1 MDEESPKPSKR
12 VDHPNPSGSP
22 KTKRSLVKRIIVW
35 LVILSIFAGLFVVI
49 LRQKSTPQA
58 AAQGGGR
65 RAMQGGTVTVMPATA
80 KKGDIGVY
88 QEAIGT
94 VTPVYTSTVTSQV
107 TGLIVA
113 VHYTEGQT
121 VHKGDPLVD
130 IDPRPYEANVVQ
142 AQGTLEKDIQ
152 ILGQAKMD
160 LERYRTAWAKNA
172 IAKQILDDQEKT
184 VSQDEGT
191 VKADQGQLQ
200 FDQVQLTY
208 CHITAPFTGRVGLR
222 LVDPGNLAQANST
235 TPLVVVTQEQP
246 ITVIFTVAED
256 ALSEI
261 QAQYRHGAALRVD
274 AYDRTAQTKIA
285 TGKLL
290 TIDNLI
296 DTTTGTV
303 KLRAIFDNNNYAL
316 FPNQFV
322 NTRLLV
328 NTLHNMTLIPT
339 SAIQHNGEVAF
350 VYVIQNGTAQVR
362 NIKPGAADGSVTSV
376 EGINPGDVV
385 ANSSFE
391 KLQPNSKV
399 AISKG
404 SQPGTQ
410 SGTKPTTKPGATK
423 PGATTPGASKPGASK
438 PGPTKPGATQP
449 TKSGNKAAP

>member
-1 MDEESPKPSKR
+1 MADEHPAPSTAPDNPKPPD
-12 VDHPNPSGSP
+12 VP
-22 KTKRSLVKRIIVW
+22 KPKRSLVKRIIVW
-35 LVILSIFAGLFVVI
+35 LIILLIFAGLFVLT
-49 LRQKSTPQA
+49 LRQKSRPQA
-58 AAQGGGR
+58 AAQGGGGR
-65 RAMQGGTVTVMPATA
+65 RAMLGGTVSVMPATA
-80 KKGDIGVY
+80 KKGDIGIY
-88 QEAIGT
+88 QKAIGT
-94 VTPVYTSTVTSQV
+94 VTPVYTSTIISQV
-107 TGLIVA
+107 TGNINA

-142 AQGTLEKDIQ
+142 AQGTLEKDTQ
-152 ILGQAKMD
+152 VLGQAKMD

-208 CHITAPFTGRVGLR
+208 CHITAPYTGRVGLR
-222 LVDPGNLAQANST
+222 LVDPGNLAQANNSS
-235 TPLVVVTQEQP
+235 TPLVVITQEQP

-256 ALSEI
+256 ALGEI

-290 TIDNLI
+290 TIDNQI

-339 SAIQHNGEVAF
+339 SAIQHNGETAF
-350 VYVIQNGTAQVR
+350 VYLIQNGTAQVR
-362 NIKPGAADGSVTSV
+362 NIKPGVADGTETSV

-399 AISKG
+399 AVG
-404 SQPGTQ
+404 QPATP
-410 SGTKPTTKPGATK
+410 SGNKPTGNK
-423 PGATTPGASKPGASK
+423 
-438 PGPTKPGATQP
+438 P
-449 TKSGNKAAP
+449 TKSGNKATP

>member
-1 MDEESPKPSKR
+1 MAEEHPAPSIPPDNPKPPD
-12 VDHPNPSGSP
+12 VP
-22 KTKRSLVKRIIVW
+22 KPKRSLVKRIIVW
-35 LVILSIFAGLFVVI
+35 LIILLIFAGLFVLT
-49 LRQKSTPQA
+49 LRQKSSPQA
-58 AAQGGGR
+58 AAQGGGGR
-65 RAMQGGTVTVMPATA
+65 RAMLGGTVSVMPATA

-94 VTPVYTSTVTSQV
+94 VTPVYTSTIISQV
-107 TGLIVA
+107 TGNINA

-142 AQGTLEKDIQ
+142 AQGTLEKDTQ
-152 ILGQAKMD
+152 VLGQAKMD

-208 CHITAPFTGRVGLR
+208 CHITAPYTGRVGLR
-222 LVDPGNLAQANST
+222 LVDPGNLAQANNSS
-235 TPLVVVTQEQP
+235 TPLVVITQEQP

-256 ALSEI
+256 ALGEI

-290 TIDNLI
+290 TIDNQI

-339 SAIQHNGEVAF
+339 SAIQHNGETAF
-350 VYVIQNGTAQVR
+350 VYLIQNGTAQVR
-362 NIKPGAADGSVTSV
+362 NIKPGVSDGTVTAV

-399 AISKG
+399 VIANSSK
-404 SQPGTQ
+404 PATQ
-410 SGTKPTTKPGATK
+410 SGSKSTGTKPSGTK
-423 PGATTPGASKPGASK
+423 
-438 PGPTKPGATQP
+438 P
-449 TKSGNKAAP
+449 TKSGNKATP

>member
-1 MDEESPKPSKR
+1 MAEEHPKQSTQA
-12 VDHPNPSGSP
+12 DNPNPPGVTKP
-22 KTKRSLVKRIIVW
+22 KRSLVKRIIVW
-35 LVILSIFAGLFVVI
+35 LLILLVFAGLFVVV
-49 LRQKSTPQA
+49 LRQKSAPQA

-65 RAMQGGTVTVMPATA
+65 RAMLGGTVTLTTATA

-130 IDPRPYEANVVQ
+130 IDPRPYEANVIQ
-142 AQGTLEKDIQ
+142 AQGTLEKDTQ
-152 ILGQAKMD
+152 VLGQAKMD

-191 VKADQGQLQ
+191 VTADQGQLQ

-208 CHITAPFTGRVGLR
+208 CHIVAPFTGRVGLR
-222 LVDPGNLAQANST
+222 LVDPGNLAQANSS

-256 ALSEI
+256 ALSQI
-261 QAQYRHGAALRVD
+261 QTQYRHGAALRVD

-290 TIDNLI
+290 TIDNQI

-328 NTLHNMTLIPT
+328 NTLHNMTLIPA

-350 VYVIQNGTAQVR
+350 VYLIQNGTAQVR
-362 NIKPGAADGSVTSV
+362 NITPGGADGTETAV

-391 KLQPNSKV
+391 RLQPNSKV
-399 AISKG
+399 AIAK
-404 SQPGTQ
+404 PATP
-410 SGTKPTTKPGATK
+410 SGNKPTGNK
-423 PGATTPGASKPGASK
+423 
-438 PGPTKPGATQP
+438 P
-449 TKSGNKAAP
+449 TKSGNKATP